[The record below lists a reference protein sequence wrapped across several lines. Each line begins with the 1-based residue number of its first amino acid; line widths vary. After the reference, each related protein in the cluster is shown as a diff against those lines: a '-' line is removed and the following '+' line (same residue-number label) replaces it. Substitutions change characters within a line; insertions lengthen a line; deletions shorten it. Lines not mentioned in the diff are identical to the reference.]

1 MGLHIHSTEIMRG
14 SPRGAHMPLDTTV
27 HWDWR
32 NPLNV
37 LPALLVLLLLLALVG
52 SLLTLM

>member
-1 MGLHIHSTEIMRG
+1 MGLHIHSSEIMRDP
-14 SPRGAHMPLDTTV
+14 PRGAHMPLDTTV

-37 LPALLVLLLLLALVG
+37 LPALFLLVLVLAVVG

>member
-1 MGLHIHSTEIMRG
+1 MDMYINSSQIRRDP
-14 SPRGAHMPLDTTV
+14 SRGAHMPLDTTI

-37 LPALLVLLLLLALVG
+37 LPALLLLLLAIALVG
-52 SLLTLM
+52 CLLPLV